1 MEQLKLPFKC
11 DYTYRAERLAKIC
24 LAREHSTFRTMDYK
38 AVVKHLVMVF
48 KRSPDVFYHVRP
60 NGFIDINYE
69 SEDTW

>member
-1 MEQLKLPFKC
+1 MKQLKLPFKN

-38 AVVKHLVMVF
+38 AVVKHLAMVF
-48 KRSPDVFYHVRP
+48 KTSPDVFYHVSP